1 MAVQR
6 KHFKEPQTVKMDKI
20 EEIVGKP
27 ENFTAPVG
35 RIEKEVKV
43 GLNKDV
49 ILQVTTEFNCFIN
62 IS

>member
-1 MAVQR
+1 
-6 KHFKEPQTVKMDKI
+6 MDKI

-49 ILQVTTEFNCFIN
+49 ILQVTTEFNGFMN
-62 IS
+62 VS